1 MYDLLILGSNSF
13 SATTTALRY
22 KNVGLKV
29 KTMTV
34 DNMKYID
41 GLRFKNFILA
51 DGTYINREVLNA
63 IALLES
69 INAKYY

>member
-13 SATTTALRY
+13 SVMVTALRY